1 MILYRYRFGSKVKRI
16 NHLGISLRYLI
27 CFAVTERVEKTTC
40 VGVDIFAMSVEGKF
54 EKREGELR
62 GREYLSPFER
72 IVCASIGASLT
83 VLATMPLDVIKT
95 RVQAAAAAHADRGSR
110 ISSSGGGGSGS
121 SVGGGSRRGTVKTA
135 LSTAAALVR
144 SEGVT
149 ALWRGLAPSLLMA
162 VPAQTLYF
170 VFYESCRSLLERGG
184 SSSLSS
190 ALAPMTAGMVSRALV
205 VIALAPLEL
214 VRTQAMAARGV
225 ARLPLLVALQNEA
238 RGAGLWRGLLPTL
251 VRDVPFSGIY
261 WAAYE
266 TTKASLYTA
275 LSGRGGGHTSLST
288 SWATSFVAGLA
299 AGTLAA
305 AVTTPFDV
313 VKTRLQLGEN
323 TRGNGALATFLHVA
337 RGEGLQGLFSGVI
350 LRVARVGPACAIM
363 ISCYETGKR
372 VFVTTRTPEGAG
384 GGLH

>member
-1 MILYRYRFGSKVKRI
+1 
-16 NHLGISLRYLI
+16 
-27 CFAVTERVEKTTC
+27 
-40 VGVDIFAMSVEGKF
+40 VEGRF
-54 EKREGELR
+54 EKREGEAKVK
-62 GREYLSPFER
+62 EYLSPFER
-72 IVCASIGASLT
+72 IVCASVGASLT

-95 RVQAAAAAHADRGSR
+95 RVQAAAAAHADRGSSF
-110 ISSSGGGGSGS
+110 SSSGGSSSSGSSVSSSRAASLALSLGGGGSGS
-121 SVGGGSRRGTVKTA
+121 SVCGGSRRGTVKTA

-144 SEGVT
+144 SEGVA

-170 VFYESCRSLLERGG
+170 VFYESCRSLFERGG

-225 ARLPLLVALQNEA
+225 ARLPLLEALRNEA

-266 TTKASLYTA
+266 TAKASIYNA
-275 LSGRGGGHTSLST
+275 ASGGRGGGLSGHTSLST

-363 ISCYETGKR
+363 ISSYESGKR
-372 VFVTTRTPEGAG
+372 LFLTTRNIGGAG
-384 GGLH
+384 GAIS

>member
-1 MILYRYRFGSKVKRI
+1 
-16 NHLGISLRYLI
+16 
-27 CFAVTERVEKTTC
+27 
-40 VGVDIFAMSVEGKF
+40 MSGEGKF

-110 ISSSGGGGSGS
+110 ISSSGGGGSSSSVSSSRTASIALSLGGGGSGS

-170 VFYESCRSLLERGG
+170 VFYESCRSLFERGG

-225 ARLPLLVALQNEA
+225 ARLPLLVALRNEA

-266 TTKASLYTA
+266 TTKASLYA
-275 LSGRGGGHTSLST
+275 ASSGRGGVHTSLST

-384 GGLH
+384 GLR